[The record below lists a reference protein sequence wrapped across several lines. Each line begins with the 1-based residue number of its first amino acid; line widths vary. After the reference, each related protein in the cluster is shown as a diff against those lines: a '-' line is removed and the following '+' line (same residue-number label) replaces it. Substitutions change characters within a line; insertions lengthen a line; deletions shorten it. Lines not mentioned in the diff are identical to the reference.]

1 MIKKFISLEWKQF
14 FRSSYWQKSIAL
26 NIFLGLL
33 ALYFIAV
40 FLMLGIAIY
49 PLLKKSLPDKD
60 PLVVVNSFL
69 ILYFLGDL
77 LIRYFLQKLP
87 TMQVNPLLVLPISKK
102 KITNYILLKSIASF
116 FNFLPLFVYLPFSIM
131 LLINGYNTFSVIA
144 WFISV
149 YAISLSNN
157 YLVFL
162 INKNNK
168 IFAIIAFLL
177 ISIYTM
183 IYFDLFPVG
192 IYVGK
197 GLDFIVANPLFFIIP
212 LLILMGLYYANYRLI
227 YKNLYLDDILQKKK
241 TTVNAANLSWTEN
254 FGDTAV
260 FLKNDIRL
268 IWRNK
273 RSKMAFL
280 MSFIMLPYGLIFF
293 TNPTYQEKMPIIFVF
308 VAIFTTGIFILNFG
322 QFIPA
327 WDSAYYKL
335 LMSQNVRYRKYLE
348 SKWILMIA
356 MTSVL
361 FLLTI
366 PYVYFGVDKLLLFS
380 MSLIFNIG
388 FTSLFVLYMG
398 AYNRKRI
405 YLDRSAFM
413 NYQGTGA
420 QQFLLAFG
428 ILLVPMLIF
437 YVINKFFS
445 FNIAIGTMMFIGVVG
460 IIFKNYFMHKIEKT
474 YIKNKHKTIHAF
486 NQKN

>member
-1 MIKKFISLEWKQF
+1 MIKKFIALEWKQF

-33 ALYFIAV
+33 ALYFITV

-49 PLLKKSLPDKD
+49 PLLKKTMPEKD

-69 ILYFLGDL
+69 ILYYLADL
-77 LIRYFLQKLP
+77 LIRYFFQKLP
-87 TMQVNPLLVLPISKK
+87 TMQVNPLLVLPVSKK
-102 KITNYILLKSIASF
+102 KITNYILLKSVVSF

-131 LLINGYNTFSVIA
+131 LLIHGYNSFSVIA

-149 YAISLSNN
+149 YAVSLSIN

-168 IFAIIAFLL
+168 IFALAAILFIGL
-177 ISIYTM
+177 ILSIY
-183 IYFDLFPVG
+183 FNVFPIG

-197 GLDFIVANPLFFIIP
+197 LLGAIVANPVLSIIP
-212 LLILMGLYYANYRLI
+212 VLVLLGLYYVNYRLI
-227 YKNLYLDDILQKKK
+227 HQNLYLDDLLQKKK
-241 TTVNAANLSWTEN
+241 TSVKTANLSWTEN

-280 MSFIMLPYGLIFF
+280 MSFMMIPYGLLFF
-293 TNPTYQEKMPIIFVF
+293 SNPVYKEKMPIIFVF

-327 WDSAYYKL
+327 WDSSYYKL
-335 LMSQNVRYRKYLE
+335 LMSQNIRYRKYLE
-348 SKWILMIA
+348 SKWILMVA
-356 MTSVL
+356 MTFIL

-366 PYVYFGVDKLLLFS
+366 PYVFLGVDKLLLFV
-380 MSLIFNIG
+380 MGFFFNIG

-398 AYNRKRI
+398 AFNRKRI
-405 YLDRSAFM
+405 DLNRSAFM
-413 NYQGTGA
+413 NYQGTGV

-428 ILLVPMLIF
+428 ILLIPMLVF
-437 YVINKFFS
+437 YFVKEFFG
-445 FNIAIGTMMFIGVVG
+445 FNAAIGVMIFIGILG
-460 IIFKNYFMHKIEKT
+460 LIFKNYFMNKIEQT